1 MYAQAISRWS
11 LTGTVHSN
19 GSRCRQCL
27 NGMIMQNPLDDDGI
41 FGDFVNATPSYALD
55 EADAPVA
62 DWRFLPQRVGQRQLR
77 IDIAHTETTAT
88 PGPQQNETCDTL
100 YFG

>member
-55 EADAPVA
+55 EAGRSSRRLAFSSA
-62 DWRFLPQRVGQRQLR
+62 AGRS
-77 IDIAHTETTAT
+77 ATA
-88 PGPQQNETCDTL
+88 
-100 YFG
+100 